1 MNDGWVR
8 ESRVGKW
15 GLSPISPGAN
25 AATLVYPDLIESFA
39 VYDMPHSQRDLSQ
52 RDLPAVTAHLAATLP
67 ALQAVYLFGSQA
79 TGEATQES
87 DVDLALLLAAPLPP
101 EQRWQLS
108 GDLADRLGKEV
119 DLIDLR
125 RASTV
130 FQHQVVTTGERL
142 WHRGSD
148 SDEFELTVQ
157 SEYWDLAIQRRALIA
172 DIKQRGSVHGR

>member
-1 MNDGWVR
+1 
-8 ESRVGKW
+8 
-15 GLSPISPGAN
+15 
-25 AATLVYPDLIESFA
+25 
-39 VYDMPHSQRDLSQ
+39 MPYSQRDLSQ

-67 ALQAVYLFGSQA
+67 SLQAVYLFGSQA
-79 TGEATQES
+79 TGEATEES

-130 FQHQVVTTGERL
+130 FQHQIVTTGERL